1 MMLYRGLHTDLET
14 VYSISE
20 VVVGLGMPRPP
31 NLGGSESR
39 LRSKSLGGALPVR
52 HGMNVERITSTRGW
66 NQELFW
72 LNKTTCVPNHE

>member
-1 MMLYRGLHTDLET
+1 MRLYRGLHTDLEA
-14 VYSISE
+14 VYSVSD

-52 HGMNVERITSTRGW
+52 HGINLVRITFCPSHI
-66 NQELFW
+66 E
-72 LNKTTCVPNHE
+72 